1 MSSTVCGFIGL
12 GLIGGSIARALK
24 AADPSIHIIA
34 FDPNEE
40 SLRMAQEEGIADT
53 AASRIDASF
62 SACDYIFLCAP
73 VEINDENLI
82 LLRPFLRPETTLTDI
97 GSVKT
102 DIHRHIHALGLDGSC
117 RLPMHSFR

>member
-24 AADPSIHIIA
+24 AADPSIRIIA

-40 SLRMAQEEGIADT
+40 SLRMAQEEGIAD
-53 AASRIDASF
+53 AAVSRIDASF
-62 SACDYIFLCAP
+62 SACAYIFLCAP

-102 DIHRHIHALGLDGSC
+102 DLDASLLHFGDPDGALLAAAQAV
-117 RLPMHSFR
+117 